1 MTGNINVKARLIR
14 GERSR
19 EFFGVILWELARGL
33 PTTQTVVVGDSS
45 HTVPG
50 ENPAGFQS
58 VALPFLGRL

>member
-14 GERSR
+14 GERSP
-19 EFFGVILWELARGL
+19 EFFGVILRELARGL
-33 PTTQTVVVGDSS
+33 PTAQTVVVGDSS

-50 ENPAGFQS
+50 ENSAGFQS